1 MKTWAKIL
9 MWFGLGC
16 GVGFFAGERI
26 GAVHERKRL
35 DKERY
40 VFHELKPVGTVNY
53 QQVEEYR
60 KAVADY
66 RGDTFDENNP
76 ELIGVDYGSGDDIPQ
91 MPTYEEIEIPNVLEG
106 DQYVED
112 HADAIATVPADVPP
126 IHPQVFVPQIVTE
139 EEFYRNEWGYEECHM
154 TFYEIDEVLYDD
166 QTQSIV
172 ENPDDV
178 IGVGTLFGF
187 GGDPNNPIESL
198 FVINETFGT
207 RYRIDRLDEAFCDAV
222 DGSCAPDEDDDDDED
237 VDE

>member
-26 GAVHERKRL
+26 GAVHERKCL

-40 VFHELKPVGTVNY
+40 EREPVERANY

-60 KAVADY
+60 KAISEY
-66 RGDTFDENNP
+66 KGETFD
-76 ELIGVDYGSGDDIPQ
+76 DDIPQ

-139 EEFYRNEWGYEECHM
+139 EEFYRNEWDYEECHM

-187 GGDPNNPIESL
+187 GGDPNNPVESL